1 MSMTDALADPLTVAL
16 ALALTPPMIE
26 LYAVLWRV
34 GVLEIRQ
41 TRARPSSTVA
51 ALLSA

>member
-1 MSMTDALADPLTVAL
+1 MTDALAEPLTEVL
-16 ALALTPPMIE
+16 AVALTPPMIQ

-34 GVLEIRQ
+34 GVLEIRE
-41 TRARPSSTVA
+41 TRARPSSTVP